1 MQQIVQYRNLILAF
15 FLFQTVILNS
25 ITAQDADGTLFYWV
39 SDKTGTTDEFLKKYA
54 PENWPDCPHYL
65 ARVDGISLQRGAAV
79 ALGNANRDN
88 SANWQGFKTFIG
100 DSSRLVGAMNSGLM
114 NKSWEFTS
122 RAEWKKN
129 WSGDVGLITNFKNA
143 GVKKVVMFM
152 QSPLSKGDAGTFNP
166 NLIKDTQ
173 PNGGATLAQRI
184 LDCVEYAD
192 FVEATKP
199 AGIEVTYGLIDAFPA
214 KTLFTPDVYHKAYVD
229 LVKAF
234 KAKGYVLEEIQI
246 DMKTQTVKN
255 SANALVNACKR
266 AHTEI
271 LQQTGQKV
279 RLSWYTWNGGVAT
292 ALEANN
298 LLRTALQN
306 IANHPDRV
314 YVQGL
319 LLDGNNEDRYGIV
332 DLIPKNQAETY
343 TITARL
349 NEAFSILEKLGTM
362 NPTSKGDPILG
373 SNNGS
378 VIITIPKPKPDNLAV
393 KVISASELALTWS
406 DLISNETGFIIERT
420 SENEADWVKID
431 STAANITSYTDKY
444 LNDFVLYS
452 YRLRSKFE
460 GDTLSEAT
468 DPVYGR
474 PSRLVHPALP
484 QPWQSASMG
493 ETNVAMSSSSYFAS
507 DTFTIDAGDGDFW
520 DVADRGHFIYQTI
533 TGDGS
538 IIAQISDFD
547 HAQSFSMAGVMMRE
561 SVQPGSKFAAMM
573 MMSVDG
579 PIFRER
585 IATDGAVNQKPYGK
599 TGEQAPY
606 WVKLTRTGNTFSGY
620 ISPDAGSWKLIRTA
634 DVVMPQQV
642 LVGMAAS
649 SHTTATN
656 GLYRFTGVTV
666 DGRGTQINK
675 NIVSGTTVYAD
686 PSQQKIYVRCPSEPL
701 SSVAVYSLQG
711 KLVNLTQSATNEI
724 TIPTT
729 GLTGVYLVVVTT
741 TKNTGTHKI
750 VIKNR

>member
-1 MQQIVQYRNLILAF
+1 MQQMVQYRNLILAF
-15 FLFQTVILNS
+15 FLFQTVILHN

-54 PENWPDCPHYL
+54 PENRPDCPHYL
-65 ARVDGISLQRGAAV
+65 ARVDGLSLQRGAAV

-88 SANWQGFKTFIG
+88 TANWQGFKSFVG
-100 DSSRLVGAMNSGLM
+100 DSSKLLGAMNSGLM
-114 NKSWEFTS
+114 NKSWEFAT

-129 WSGDVGLITNFKNA
+129 WNGDVGLISSFKNA

-234 KAKGYVLEEIQI
+234 QAKGYVLEEIQV

-266 AHTEI
+266 AYTEI

-279 RLSWYTWNGGVAT
+279 RMTWYTWNGGVAT
-292 ALEANN
+292 SLEANN
-298 LLRTALQN
+298 LIRTALQN

-319 LLDGNNEDRYGIV
+319 LLDGNNEDRSGIV
-332 DLIPKNQAETY
+332 DLIPQNQSETY

-349 NEAFSILEKLGTM
+349 NESFSILEKLGTL

-373 SNNGS
+373 TNNGS
-378 VIITIPKPKPDNLAV
+378 VDVTVPKPKPDNLSV
-393 KVISASELALTWS
+393 KVVSPTELALSWT
-406 DLISNETGFIIERT
+406 DNILNETGFIIERT
-420 SENEADWVKID
+420 SENESDWVKID
-431 STAANITSYTDKY
+431 STLNNITGYTDKN
-444 LNDFVLYS
+444 LNDFELYS
-452 YRLRSKFE
+452 YRLRAKYV
-460 GDTLSEAT
+460 GDTLSDAT
-468 DPVYGR
+468 EPVFGR
-474 PSRLVHPALP
+474 PSRLVHPVLP

-493 ETNVAMSSSSYFAS
+493 ETNVAMGSSSYFAS
-507 DTFTIDAGDGDFW
+507 DTFTVDAGDGDFW
-520 DVADRGHFIYQTI
+520 DVADRGHFVYQSL

-538 IIAQISDFD
+538 IVAQLTDFD
-547 HAQSFSMAGVMMRE
+547 HVQSFSMAGVMMRE
-561 SVQPGSKFAAMM
+561 SVQPGSKFAAML

-585 IATDGAVNQKPYGK
+585 VAADGAVNQRPYGK
-599 TGEQAPY
+599 TGEKAPY
-606 WVKLTRTGNTFSGY
+606 WVKLTRTGNSFSGY
-620 ISPDAGSWKLIRTA
+620 ISPDATTWKLIRSA
-634 DVVMPQQV
+634 DVAMPQQV
-642 LVGMAAS
+642 LVGLTAS
-649 SHTTATN
+649 SHTTASN
-656 GLYRFTGVTV
+656 GIYRFAGVTV
-666 DGRGTQINK
+666 DGGDTPVKQY
-675 NIVSGTTVYAD
+675 GQMMTTVYANRAQD
-686 PSQQKIYVRCPSEPL
+686 KLVIF
-701 SSVAVYSLQG
+701 SSTNTIETVGVYSIHG
-711 KLVNLTQSATNEI
+711 KLLDLKKIASNTATLS
-724 TIPTT
+724 TS
-729 GLTGVYLVVVTT
+729 GLSGAYFVVVTSNG
-741 TKNTGTHKI
+741 KQEMHK
-750 VIKNR
+750 VVL